1 MNDIDAIVKNFA
13 PDSDMIRITIGAWIV
28 TVARNEYDET
38 EVSILDAGGDGS
50 ETTLIL
56 GQEGES
62 QKL

>member
-1 MNDIDAIVKNFA
+1 MTDAIVKNFA
-13 PDSDMIRITIGAWIV
+13 PDSDMIQITIGDWIV
-28 TVARNEYDET
+28 TVARNENGET
-38 EVSILDAGGDGS
+38 EVCVLDDLEGS

>member
-1 MNDIDAIVKNFA
+1 MIDAIVKNYA
-13 PDSDMIRITIGAWIV
+13 PDSDMIQVTIDDWIV
-28 TVARNEYDET
+28 TIARNEDGET
-38 EVSILDAGGDGS
+38 EVCVLDDLEGS